1 VGGSSPPRPTII
13 FNGLPGVAPK
23 TSTHNPTHTS
33 LHRIRTDSERHQ
45 IFPMRRACFVTV
57 FLRVQ
62 VERGLNLGV
71 TQDSLHRLG
80 FDLLA
85 GEIPGMRRF
94 G

>member
-1 VGGSSPPRPTII
+1 
-13 FNGLPGVAPK
+13 
-23 TSTHNPTHTS
+23 
-33 LHRIRTDSERHQ
+33 
-45 IFPMRRACFVTV
+45 MRRACFVTV